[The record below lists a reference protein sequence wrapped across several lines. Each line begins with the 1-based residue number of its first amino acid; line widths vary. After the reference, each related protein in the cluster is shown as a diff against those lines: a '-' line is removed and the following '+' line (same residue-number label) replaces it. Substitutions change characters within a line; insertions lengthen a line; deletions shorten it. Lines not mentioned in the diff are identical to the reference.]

1 MIIALTVA
9 LIALAISSA
18 WLLRLRLTARGPR
31 VPLTTG
37 CEPGLLEI
45 AYLKGREGGVA
56 DTVIARMYA
65 EERISVDSAGK
76 VEVISPIARDSFER
90 AVLKECATDWSSDLR
105 AVRDVLT
112 GCRDMRTLEGSLEKQ
127 GLLMPLQAH
136 GTWRRSAGIHVVWL
150 VIAGILALA
159 SAFTADSALARFAPL
174 ALVALGIV
182 LRVLCRPRVGR
193 FTDHGA
199 RMDDYLWLES
209 PWGEHKPDRHPAG
222 LAGVVAAWGPQDL
235 PEPDKEFGKQLE
247 KAGGGWRRYK
257 PSSSRSSGSG
267 SSSSSSSYG
276 CSTGCSSSSCSSSSC
291 SSSSCSSSSSSCGG
305 SSCS

>member
-18 WLLRLRLTARGPR
+18 WLLRRRLTARGPR

-45 AYLKGREGGVA
+45 AYLKGREGRVA

-76 VEVISPIARDSFER
+76 VKVISPIARDSFER

-105 AVRDVLT
+105 AVRDGLT
-112 GCRDMRTLEGSLEKQ
+112 GRRDVRTLEGSLEKQ
-127 GLLMPLQAH
+127 GLLMPVQAH
-136 GTWRRSAGIHVVWL
+136 STWRWAAAVHVVWL

-159 SAFTADSALARFAPL
+159 SAFTADSSLARFAPL

-199 RMDDYLWLES
+199 RMDDYLWVGC
-209 PWGEHKPDRHPAG
+209 PWAEQKPDRHPAG
-222 LAGVVAAWGPQDL
+222 VAGVVAAWGPGL
-235 PEPDKEFGKQLE
+235 LRGPHEEFGKQLE
-247 KAGGGWRRYK
+247 KAGGRRPYK

-267 SSSSSSSYG
+267 GSSSSSGYG
-276 CSTGCSSSSCSSSSC
+276 CSTACSSSSCSSGSCSSSSC
-291 SSSSCSSSSSSCGG
+291 SSSSCGG

>member
-9 LIALAISSA
+9 LIVLALSSA

-45 AYLKGREGGVA
+45 AYLKGREGRVA

-65 EERISVDSAGK
+65 EKRISVDSAGK

-90 AVLKECATDWSSDLR
+90 AVLKECATDWSGDLR

-112 GCRDMRTLEGSLEKQ
+112 GCRDMRALEGSLEKQ
-127 GLLMPLQAH
+127 GLLMPGQTH
-136 GTWRRSAGIHVVWL
+136 GTWRWAAGIQVVWL

-159 SAFTADSALARFAPL
+159 SAFTADSSLARFAPL
-174 ALVALGIV
+174 ALVAFGIV
-182 LRVLCRPRVGR
+182 LRVLCRPRVDR

-199 RMDDYLWLES
+199 RTDEYLWLES
-209 PWGEHKPDRHPAG
+209 PWGEPKPDRHPAG
-222 LAGVVAAWGPQDL
+222 LAGVVAVWGTQDL
-235 PEPDKEFGKQLE
+235 PAPHKEFGKQLE
-247 KAGGGWRRYK
+247 TAGGWRPYK

-267 SSSSSSSYG
+267 GSSSSSGYG
-276 CSTGCSSSSCSSSSC
+276 CSTGCSSSSC

>member
-45 AYLKGREGGVA
+45 AYLKGWEGGVA

-76 VEVISPIARDSFER
+76 VKVISPIARDSFER

-112 GCRDMRTLEGSLEKQ
+112 GCRGMRTLEGSLEKQ
-127 GLLMPLQAH
+127 GLLMPVQAH
-136 GTWRRSAGIHVVWL
+136 GTWRWAAGIHVVWL

-159 SAFTADSALARFAPL
+159 SAFTADSALARFVPPT
-174 ALVALGIV
+174 LVALGIV

-199 RMDDYLWLES
+199 RMDDYLWVGC
-209 PWGEHKPDRHPAG
+209 PWVEQQPDRHPAG
-222 LAGVVAAWGPQDL
+222 IAGVVAAWGPGL
-235 PEPDKEFGKQLE
+235 LRGPHEEFGKQLE
-247 KAGGGWRRYK
+247 KAGEWRPYK

-267 SSSSSSSYG
+267 GSSSSTGYG
-276 CSTGCSSSSCSSSSC
+276 CSTGCSGSSCSSSSC
-291 SSSSCSSSSSSCGG
+291 SSSSCGG